1 MVGPS
6 SLQSNL
12 KPGSRDPCSPG
23 HWNTV
28 LLALSPKDGYKS
40 PSLEPENSGVR
51 GQQREQPR
59 QMDAVINGDE
69 ES

>member
-1 MVGPS
+1 MDT
-6 SLQSNL
+6 
-12 KPGSRDPCSPG
+12 RD
-23 HWNTV
+23 HRW
-28 LLALSPKDGYKS
+28 K
-40 PSLEPENSGVR
+40 PENSGVR